1 MIKINNAIHGV
12 WSILQTN
19 INRVVA
25 IRVYAEIYPLM
36 KQVIGA
42 KEQGKISLSPPS
54 QLTELNVA
62 VTGALQIEEKQL
74 SY

>member
-1 MIKINNAIHGV
+1 
-12 WSILQTN
+12 
-19 INRVVA
+19 
-25 IRVYAEIYPLM
+25 VYAEIYPLM